1 MMQED
6 QKFLAPDMVLRRFAE
21 KTGAPIAD
29 LQGTAQTRYIS
40 RLRHEAAWLLRH
52 LTVASTAQIGELLGG
67 RSPAT
72 INEGID
78 RVTLRAADEPDYRH
92 QLADLRKA
100 IIAAIPAPAPNGSSV
115 RVTAAMGVLAD
126 RTLSDADARQAALI
140 LLRSVEPRI

>member
-6 QKFLAPDMVLRRFAE
+6 QKFLAPDMVLRRFAVQ
-21 KTGAPIAD
+21 TGVPIAE
-29 LQGTAQTRYIS
+29 LRSAAQTRYIS
-40 RLRHEAAWLLRH
+40 RLRQEAAWLLRH
-52 LTVASTAQIGELLGG
+52 LTVASMAQIGELLGG

-72 INEGID
+72 IDEGID
-78 RVTLRAADEPDYRH
+78 RVTTRVADDPEYR
-92 QLADLRKA
+92 QRLADLRKM
-100 IIAAIPAPAPNGSSV
+100 IVAAPVSDVGSV

>member
-6 QKFLAPDMVLRRFAE
+6 QQFMAPDMVLRHFSAQ
-21 KTGAPIAD
+21 TGVPIAE
-29 LQGTAQTRYIS
+29 LQSAAQTRYIS
-40 RLRHEAAWLLRH
+40 RLRQEAAWLLRH
-52 LTVASTAQIGELLGG
+52 LTVASMAQIGELLGG

-72 INEGID
+72 IDEGID
-78 RVTLRAADEPDYRH
+78 RVTMRAADEPYYR
-92 QLADLRKA
+92 QRLAYLRTV
-100 IIAAIPAPAPNGSSV
+100 IIAAPASDAGSI